1 MPMTIRPA
9 TKRERALQ
17 YGTVAATLLKD
28 VGNASNQPYLQA
40 IASISLLIMETVKR
54 VRENKE
60 ACMRLTEKAYDLV
73 SAVINICSDSDAE
86 LAPTMVRSITQFTET
101 LEKILTFVRS
111 QVKGG
116 IIRRMFRSMEDAD
129 LIKQCNDGLKH
140 ALDVFGVQSA
150 ITAAMTMAVIQKDA
164 KQRQEEVVA
173 ILTERHAKRA
183 ADGSRSKRHRPR
195 LSVKTD
201 ISTMSMLPSS
211 PKIFYG
217 RDDEVKHLVKTII
230 THACPSSSVPSN
242 STSTPSAAR
251 ICVLGAPGLGKT
263 ALALAASHS
272 SEVSALFGPQRYFV
286 DCEGDSVAK
295 VRDLKTL
302 VTVIAAQIGLEEEQ
316 RGRKHVKRRLEALT
330 KAPVKEVKPEGTE
343 GNTIVEGQEPAQAA
357 EVEAE
362 GTPVLLVLDA
372 LDRAWEPL
380 QNRSDIEDFL
390 SILADIKW
398 LTLLVT
404 VRGGSRPRQIKWTRP
419 FLHTL
424 QPLSP
429 NATLAT
435 FQDIS
440 DVSAST
446 EEEQADLDA
455 LLEMTEGNPRNVTQV
470 ASLASFEGCSS
481 LVARWRLEGGVG
493 IISDTRED
501 RAIYVESGVLSEEPE
516 DMDMEVEGRTPTVI
530 SEEDILALMDP
541 DHYAV
546 RRKRSRRSISSSS
559 YSSSGSSTCSSGNI
573 SLDTST
579 STLVDDE
586 EERDPRTESIESLI
600 KEPSP
605 TIESVLRR
613 GRGRGTSFE
622 ALVRRGSS
630 QLMRLGSLDSRAR
643 PQSSMG
649 SNSSGSRRSS
659 RSAASAGG
667 RGSGGDDG
675 RSRVGSADGLLRR
688 TSGVSEGGQIRG
700 ATS

>member
-60 ACMRLTEKAYDLV
+60 ACMRLTERAYDLA
-73 SAVINICSDSDAE
+73 SAVINICCDSDAE
-86 LAPTMVRSITQFTET
+86 IAPTMARSIKQFTET

-150 ITAAMTMAVIQKDA
+150 ITAAMTMAEFQKDA

-173 ILTERHAKRA
+173 ILTERRAKRA

-217 RDDEVKHLVKTII
+217 RDEEVKHLVKTII
-230 THACPSSSVPSN
+230 THAYPSSSVPSN
-242 STSTPSAAR
+242 STSAPSAAR

-272 SEVSALFGPQRYFV
+272 PEVSALFGPQRYFV
-286 DCEGDSVAK
+286 DCESDSVAK

-302 VTVIAAQIGLEEEQ
+302 VTAIAAQIGLEEEQ

-343 GNTIVEGQEPAQAA
+343 GNTSVEGQGPAQAA
-357 EVEAE
+357 EAEAE

-372 LDRAWEPL
+372 LDRAREPL

-398 LTLLVT
+398 LTLLIT
-404 VRGGSRPRQIKWTRP
+404 VRGASRPRQIKWTRP

-455 LLEMTEGNPRNVTQV
+455 LLEMTEGNPRFVVKV
-470 ASLASFEGCSS
+470 ANLASFEGCSS

-493 IISDTRED
+493 IISEAGED
-501 RAIYVESGVLSEEPE
+501 RAIYVEGGVLSEEPE
-516 DMDMEVEGRTPTVI
+516 DMEVEGRTPTVI

-546 RRKRSRRSISSSS
+546 RRKRSRRSNSSSS
-559 YSSSGSSTCSSGNI
+559 CSSSGSSTCSSGNS
-573 SLDTST
+573 SLDTSS
-579 STLVDDE
+579 STLVDDD
-586 EERDPRTESIESLI
+586 EERDPRTESIDSLI

-605 TIESVLRR
+605 TIESVLSR

-622 ALVRRGSS
+622 VLVRRGSS

-643 PQSSMG
+643 PQSSLG

-659 RSAASAGG
+659 RSAASASG
-667 RGSGGDDG
+667 RGSGSDDG
-675 RSRVGSADGLLRR
+675 QSRVGSADGLLRR
-688 TSGVSEGGQIRG
+688 TSGVSEGGQVRG